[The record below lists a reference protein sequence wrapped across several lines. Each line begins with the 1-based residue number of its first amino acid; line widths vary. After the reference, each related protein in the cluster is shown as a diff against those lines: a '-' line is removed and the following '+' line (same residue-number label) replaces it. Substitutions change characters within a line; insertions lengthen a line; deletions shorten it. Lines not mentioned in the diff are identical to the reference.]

1 MEQVA
6 EQENSSAYSR
16 IKGWIFE
23 TIQPEMSRS
32 AKTTVFNIIVLALIF
47 ISVGIVF
54 AATFSLPGT
63 TMDILKK
70 VEFWI
75 AIVFTVEY
83 ALRIWTANLLYPK
96 RNWFMARVCYVFS
109 PMAIIDLL
117 AIFPFYIPF
126 VLPKEMISIR
136 ALRALRFLRMFKL
149 NRHFKTLAILDSVI
163 REKAKDL
170 LVVFIYMVLIVMF
183 LSVVVY
189 SVEHDAQ
196 PEKFDTVYAA
206 LWWAVETFTK
216 AGTRGVYPITTLGR
230 VIDVIVAVLGI
241 CLFALPTGII
251 VFGLNEH
258 LKKEGVENG
267 ETEKSDTD
275 EHRVPFQGRRDSSE

>member
-1 MEQVA
+1 
-6 EQENSSAYSR
+6 
-16 IKGWIFE
+16 
-23 TIQPEMSRS
+23 
-32 AKTTVFNIIVLALIF
+32 
-47 ISVGIVF
+47 
-54 AATFSLPGT
+54 
-63 TMDILKK
+63 
-70 VEFWI
+70 
-75 AIVFTVEY
+75 
-83 ALRIWTANLLYPK
+83 
-96 RNWFMARVCYVFS
+96 
-109 PMAIIDLL
+109 
-117 AIFPFYIPF
+117 
-126 VLPKEMISIR
+126 
-136 ALRALRFLRMFKL
+136 
-149 NRHFKTLAILDSVI
+149 
-163 REKAKDL
+163 
-170 LVVFIYMVLIVMF
+170 MVLIVMF

>member
-6 EQENSSAYSR
+6 EQENSSADSR
-16 IKGWIFE
+16 MKRWIFE

-32 AKTTVFNIIVLALIF
+32 PKTTVFNIIVLALIF

-54 AATFSLPGT
+54 AATFNLPQT
-63 TMDILKK
+63 TMEILKK

-75 AIVFTVEY
+75 AIVFTIEY

-96 RNWFMARVCYVFS
+96 KNWFMARVCYVFS
-109 PMAIIDLL
+109 FMAIIDLL

-170 LVVFIYMVLIVMF
+170 LVVFVYMVLIVMF

-196 PEKFDTVYAA
+196 PDAFDTVYAA
-206 LWWAVETFTK
+206 LWWAVETFAK
-216 AGTRGVYPITTLGR
+216 AGTRGVHPITTLGR
-230 VIDVIVAVLGI
+230 VIGVIVAVLGI

-251 VFGLNEH
+251 VSGLNEH
-258 LKKEGVENG
+258 LKKEGVEDG
-267 ETEKSDTD
+267 VTEKSDAD
-275 EHRVPFQGRRDSSE
+275 